1 MRVVMSLLVA
11 VVGCTLAAISI
22 SSSRDGRTFG
32 SCSTLRCST
41 DLGQAQ
47 YCCSSRRNTACC
59 RYDGGYN
66 GGYNGGYSNN
76 KPGSCPS
83 YSGRR
88 RRSPEEAPWSR
99 GGGYGGGSGRWSSG
113 GYYGGSGSGYN
124 PGYNGGYGGGYGS
137 GGQCIRDSECPG
149 SLKCCFLYNGYQCY
163 QPQYYG

>member
-1 MRVVMSLLVA
+1 MDPTMRVMMTLLVA
-11 VVGCTLAAISI
+11 VVGCTLAAISS

-88 RRSPEEAPWSR
+88 RRSPEEAPWSC
-99 GGGYGGGSGRWSSG
+99 
-113 GYYGGSGSGYN
+113 
-124 PGYNGGYGGGYGS
+124 GGGYGS

-149 SLKCCFLYNGYQCY
+149 SLKCCFLYNGYQC
-163 QPQYYG
+163 